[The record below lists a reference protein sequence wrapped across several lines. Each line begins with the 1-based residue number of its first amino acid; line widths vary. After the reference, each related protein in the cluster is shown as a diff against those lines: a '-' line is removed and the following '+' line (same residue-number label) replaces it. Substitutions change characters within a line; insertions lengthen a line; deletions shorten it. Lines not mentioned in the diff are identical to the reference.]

1 MMEYKASRFIATLFL
16 VIIGLHIS
24 GCNTEP
30 DVELPP
36 EAEELK
42 NLAVIPADAEPLHDI
57 SFEREAA
64 YGETDGVMLGTILQ
78 AAVDRD
84 GRVFLADIR
93 QTALHLY
100 NPDGTYNRQI
110 GSEGEGPGEYRNL
123 SSMVADESYLHLMDR
138 NLNRIT
144 RYDLK
149 TLEVAGE
156 MPLPSDVGEEEEHYR
171 YPVTF
176 SVQSDTTYFF
186 TFGTGYRGGSDES
199 DEGRNIKTGLVH
211 QNSGE
216 LLEYGNIVIPQ
227 SEALVHREDGGV
239 MVMMMPYARKSLFS
253 LQDNQFVH
261 NWSDDFLFKW
271 MDLEGKH
278 LKAIYYALENMPL
291 DRDEILQ
298 RYEDSGEQWQ
308 NMVRNADM
316 PDTWPIVDS
325 FHLDDEGR
333 LWARIFT
340 EEEESYG
347 YKVVSESGDLLASF
361 TWPENREIST
371 IQNGSVYAF
380 ETDPDTGLR
389 ELVRYRYNIQ
399 DSNELASAAYFLSN

>member
-1 MMEYKASRFIATLFL
+1 
-16 VIIGLHIS
+16 
-24 GCNTEP
+24 
-30 DVELPP
+30 
-36 EAEELK
+36 
-42 NLAVIPADAEPLHDI
+42 
-57 SFEREAA
+57 
-64 YGETDGVMLGTILQ
+64 
-78 AAVDRD
+78 
-84 GRVFLADIR
+84 
-93 QTALHLY
+93 
-100 NPDGTYNRQI
+100 
-110 GSEGEGPGEYRNL
+110 
-123 SSMVADESYLHLMDR
+123 
-138 NLNRIT
+138 
-144 RYDLK
+144 
-149 TLEVAGE
+149 
-156 MPLPSDVGEEEEHYR
+156 
-171 YPVTF
+171 
-176 SVQSDTTYFF
+176 
-186 TFGTGYRGGSDES
+186 
-199 DEGRNIKTGLVH
+199 
-211 QNSGE
+211 
-216 LLEYGNIVIPQ
+216 
-227 SEALVHREDGGV
+227 
-239 MVMMMPYARKSLFS
+239 
-253 LQDNQFVH
+253 
-261 NWSDDFLFKW
+261 